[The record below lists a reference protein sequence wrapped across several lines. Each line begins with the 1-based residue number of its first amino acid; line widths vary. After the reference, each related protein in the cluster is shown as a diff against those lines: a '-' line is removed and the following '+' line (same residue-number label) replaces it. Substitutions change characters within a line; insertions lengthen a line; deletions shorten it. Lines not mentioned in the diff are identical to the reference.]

1 MRVTI
6 TAFAKKWQG
15 ADNMMRPVIAVV
27 LALVFTSRAFAQAE
41 CLQATQEVTE
51 LLREAMAYDQQVSM
65 EDDAIEKCSLM
76 EDELDRYEKIRD
88 LDRICNP
95 TGVIITEGNIR
106 QIRKRLSACQKPDQ
120 DDD

>member
-1 MRVTI
+1 
-6 TAFAKKWQG
+6 
-15 ADNMMRPVIAVV
+15 MMRPVIAVM
-27 LALVFTSRAFAQAE
+27 LALFFTSRAFAQAE
-41 CLQATQEVTE
+41 CFQATQEVTE

-106 QIRKRLSACQKPDQ
+106 QIRKRLSACHKPDQ